1 MWKKDMASPNSLV
14 YVILYQQTANA
25 AMGAMPIAAFAVI
38 STLTMPAIHPI
49 ICDAKMGRNC
59 LFMEDNWR

>member
-1 MWKKDMASPNSLV
+1 MWKKDMKSPNSLV

-38 STLTMPAIHPI
+38 TTLTMPAIHPI
-49 ICDAKMGRNC
+49 ICDANIGRNC
-59 LFMEDNWR
+59 FFIDEII